1 MKKRTFLFSV
11 MQGFYW
17 FGACLAYSYAER
29 LLLSYGFSKGRIGMI
44 LAVAY
49 LSAMALQPGLAA
61 AADRERR
68 VTLRIAITVSAV
80 LAALFALGVLLSG
93 ALLLL
98 FAVLFG
104 ALASVTLAVQPLI
117 NAVGF
122 HYQNRG
128 LDLDYSF
135 ARGAASVLYAL
146 ASLAFGALAAW
157 RTEAMLPVYI
167 AAELGLFLSALF
179 FAPHRGEPKT
189 VEADGSLLRVF
200 ARYPKFV
207 LFCVGNFVLVI
218 PHTFLNSFLASITQ
232 VTGGDMSIMIA
243 VAALVEFPSMMA
255 YSHIRKRIPDRI
267 VLVLSASVYLLK
279 TGLLLLAA
287 YLPIG
292 AWAVYVSSAL
302 QMLCYALF
310 IPAASYYAND
320 TVSECDRV
328 KGQMLL
334 TEASLLAGVVS
345 MLLGGFA
352 LETLGVGRTLI
363 VCETL
368 VALGVCIV
376 WLGLRKGKQTQ
387 TE

>member
-1 MKKRTFLFSV
+1 

-29 LLLSYGFSKGRIGMI
+29 LLLAYGFSKGRIGVI
-44 LAVAY
+44 LAAAY
-49 LSAMALQPGLAA
+49 LSAMALQPALAA

-68 VTLRIAITVSAV
+68 VTLRIAITVSAA
-80 LAALFALGVLLSG
+80 LAALLALGVLLSR
-93 ALLLL
+93 AVLPL

-146 ASLAFGALAAW
+146 ASLVFGALAAW
-157 RTEAMLPVYI
+157 RTESMLLVYI
-167 AAELGLFLSALF
+167 AAELGLFVSALF
-179 FAPHRGEPKT
+179 FAPHRGEPKP

-200 ARYPKFV
+200 SRYPKFV

-232 VTGGDMSIMIA
+232 VTGGDMSVMIA
-243 VAALVEFPSMMA
+243 VAALVEFPAMMA
-255 YSHIRKRIPDRI
+255 YSHIRKRVPDRI
-267 VLVLSASVYLLK
+267 MLVLSASVYLLK

-287 YLPIG
+287 YFPIG
-292 AWAVYVSSAL
+292 SWAVYVSSAL

-320 TVSECDRV
+320 TVSESDRV

-334 TEASLLAGVVS
+334 TEAALLAGVVS

-363 VCETL
+363 VCEAL
-368 VALGVCIV
+368 VALGVSIV
-376 WLGLRKGKQTQ
+376 WLGLRKRKKEGFPDGNPS
-387 TE
+387 

>member
-11 MQGFYW
+11 KQGFYW
-17 FGACLAYSYAER
+17 FGACLAYSYGER
-29 LLLSYGFSKGRIGMI
+29 LLLSYGFSKGRIGVI
-44 LAVAY
+44 LAAAY
-49 LSAMALQPGLAA
+49 LSAMVLQPALAA
-61 AADRERR
+61 AADREKR
-68 VTLRIAITVSAV
+68 VTLRIAITASAA
-80 LAALFALGVLLSG
+80 LAALFALGVLLSR
-93 ALLLL
+93 ALLPL

-146 ASLAFGALAAW
+146 ASLVFGALASW

-167 AAELGLFLSALF
+167 AAELGLFFSALF
-179 FAPHRGEPKT
+179 FAPHREKPKQ

-200 ARYPKFV
+200 TRYPKFV
-207 LFCVGNFVLVI
+207 LFCIGNFVLVI

-232 VTGGDMSIMIA
+232 VTGGDMSVMIA
-243 VAALVEFPSMMA
+243 VAALVEFPAMMA
-255 YSHIRKRIPDRI
+255 YSHIRKRVPDRI
-267 VLVLSASVYLLK
+267 MLVLSASVYLLK

-292 AWAVYVSSAL
+292 SWAVYVSSAL

-352 LETLGVGRTLI
+352 LEALGVGRTLI
-363 VCETL
+363 VCEAL
-368 VALGVCIV
+368 VAAGVCVV
-376 WLGLRKGKQTQ
+376 WLGLRKGKQIQ
-387 TE
+387 